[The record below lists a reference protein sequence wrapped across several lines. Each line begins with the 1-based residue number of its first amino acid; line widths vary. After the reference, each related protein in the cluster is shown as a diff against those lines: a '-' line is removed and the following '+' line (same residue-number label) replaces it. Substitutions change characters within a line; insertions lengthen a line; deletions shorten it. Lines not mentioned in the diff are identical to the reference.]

1 MEENVDFTVQY
12 TVTDG
17 NGDSVDGTL
26 DINVDDDTPTV
37 TVEPNQDPTFNGLP
51 SFEVDETR
59 NDNTGD
65 RYNTGES
72 EEGINS
78 NTDDVLGEPTILSR
92 VQSTY
97 TDGLAGFFNVG
108 GSYGADGA
116 GTLTGSFTFSGIS
129 AGSPIATNLEAT
141 DGGAISLVYVSP
153 TQINGVDSDGDTV
166 FTLEIVDVGG
176 GVFQLQNTLYE
187 AIKHDADDLFDGQEI
202 LRTQGLDDVNIQYEV
217 TRVDSDGD
225 PVTEAAEISLI
236 NNDFSPFVFDD
247 DGPTVVLELTDS
259 PTLIVDETPGTQN
272 PDDSAPLTAIG
283 QSLGQAT
290 ILASALFA
298 DSSVYGSDG
307 ASMMVDP
314 SFSFNIVSDDTGLTD
329 TQSGLDVSLVD
340 VGGVIHGVISEGT
353 IDQETVFTLSVNGDG
368 DVTLTQYR
376 AVYHDAN
383 PGSVAEAHDESM
395 TLEMLASGALELV
408 MTITDGDGDQD
419 SASVDLGGVIGFEDD
434 VPVAVADTD
443 SVAANDFT
451 AETGNVISGAGT
463 TSSGADTVG
472 ADDAEVV
479 GVAKGATNV
488 DLDNPGTVGTV
499 IQGTYGKL
507 TLEADG
513 GYSYTRDAGT
523 QGGVQ
528 DVFTYTLKDGDG
540 DLSSTTLT
548 ISIGDAGPT
557 VTIPAPGGDD
567 TTVYEK
573 GLPERSGEPA
583 GSGESADG
591 NGTDNDDP
599 SETTSGTI
607 GFTSPDG
614 LSAVTLGGHVLT
626 TSDQTFPDATG
637 SLTARYSY
645 DAVTGTGT
653 IHYSY
658 TLLDNTSGDGT
669 SASFAVVVT
678 DADNDVSPAG
688 NLVISIIDDVP
699 VAVADT
705 DSVAANDFTAET
717 GNVISGAGT
726 TSSGADTVGA
736 DDAEV
741 VGVAKG
747 ATNVDLDNPGTV
759 GTVIQ
764 GTYGKLTLEADG
776 GYSYTRDAGTQ
787 GGVQDVFT
795 YTLKDG
801 DGDLSSTTLTISIGD
816 AGPTVTIPAP
826 GGDDTTVYEKG
837 LPERSGEPAG
847 SGESADGN
855 GTDNDDPSETTSGTI
870 GFTSPDGLSAVT
882 LGGHVLTT
890 SDQTFPDATG
900 SLTARYSYDAVT
912 GTGTIHYSY
921 TLLDNTSGDGT
932 SASFA
937 VVVTDA
943 DNDVSPAGNLVIS
956 IIDDVPVA
964 VADSGGAIVEGSTLN
979 VNAASGVLANDT
991 EGADGATIQ
1000 GVRAAGGDTSTE
1012 VSGGVTSNITGLY
1025 GTLTLQADGSYT
1037 YVSDP
1042 NSVTGASQDVFVYT
1056 LVDGDGDVSTTTL
1069 TININD
1075 SGLATPDYAVT
1086 VDEAALD
1093 MTLEGS
1099 DLVAG
1104 TVTGSLGTG
1113 SGAETDGDTAV
1124 ASGGTSPYSYA
1135 LQTGGNAVT
1144 AGTYG
1149 SIRLNSDG
1157 SYTYTLSKNVDD
1169 NLADGAATTINDVES
1184 FTYVA
1189 TDANGNT
1196 VTGTI
1201 SINIIDDVPSA
1212 VDPQHAIVGNAAGAP
1227 LVFYLDNDGNVTDNY
1242 GADGAGSLRFASSL
1256 DDHASGLTSG
1266 GQPISYHLNGD
1277 GTVLEAKIGGEGG
1290 TTVFTV
1296 TLNPASGTYTVDMDG
1311 TVDSLTTVDFQDS
1324 EYDPIGGN
1332 TAWFGFA
1339 SDEADSADLLLTPI
1353 PAGSSLNTSDN
1364 LIGVGGGQS
1373 VGSGEGVRL
1382 DFVRDL
1388 TGTPNTGD
1396 YDDPGN
1402 QNHGFDQHYRVNG
1415 ASVLFDAITG
1425 GGGTPQSTVRIKA
1438 FDDNDT
1444 GPTLTQVGDGT
1455 QDSVRGI
1462 AISFGSE
1469 TLLVS
1474 YSAGVQT
1481 VEVGGRSFTVSFVDN
1496 TSEAGIQ
1503 YEAVIGGIVS
1513 GTNVAV
1519 YTNSGYN
1526 SLEVLH
1532 ESGQPFK
1539 LGEFGTS
1546 VVSTD
1551 PVDLS
1556 LPVVI
1561 TDGDGDTAGGAVDIT
1576 LSAPPVFIVG
1586 SNEDDTGGST
1596 DNHAVPNPAGDIEGA
1611 ITGGGGDDTIFGD
1624 PGAVTITP
1632 GQTANIV
1639 LVLDS
1644 SGSMSTSISF
1654 DGGSVSRMQALK
1666 NAVND
1671 LLDSLGNSGA
1681 AHIRVNIV
1689 DFDSNGESL
1698 GVFDIVLNGDDNA
1711 SAIAAA
1717 KAAVNGMGQGG
1728 GTNYE
1733 DALATAF
1740 SWIGSSGSKQP
1751 IANADLN
1758 KVLLVSDGEPTA
1770 WNSGTG
1776 GSTSFS
1782 NITRAINEMLGS
1794 DGTNEVQQITGAGWS
1809 IDAIG
1814 IALGNTAYEADFD
1827 GSDDYDANN
1836 DGLWW
1841 SNDTAYVLDDGSVEI
1856 AQVSAWSSQS
1866 TAIDNLVDV
1875 ETSGSGS
1882 SRRFGVE
1889 GGGSNGLNV
1898 GEVLR
1903 FDFGLGTDY
1912 DGGGDYS
1919 TGGFNGTPVTG
1930 ARFDFLDF
1938 GSSQQSTIEY
1948 TIHYTDGT
1956 SEVRTHSFG
1965 SDDSH
1970 NHDIDAPDGKFIEY
1984 IAFTA
1989 TATESAGYIRLD
2001 HVVRP
2006 TPLEILDMV
2015 EGPGGNA
2022 QNVTTAE
2029 ELSDAIGNLGGST
2042 DLAAAGNDVIHGG
2055 AGNDLIFGDSPF
2067 TDDLAMARGLSLP
2080 AGSGWKV
2087 FQMLEVTPSQ
2097 NWTRADTLDY
2107 IRNNQPELG
2116 RESGR
2121 TDGDDVIDGGAGN
2134 DIIFGQEGDD
2144 LLTGGEGADILYG
2157 GTGKNTYDLTEA
2169 VADIDTVVIDSAVL
2183 TNLNPEEIIGFGA
2196 EDVVDLTELFTVGA
2210 SEDVSDY
2217 ARMSGSNLEVDVDGA
2232 SGAGSWETVA
2242 QFNVTPVNPVK
2253 ILYDDDGTDTPDTV

>member
-1 MEENVDFTVQY
+1 ELTITFS
-12 TVTDG
+12 
-17 NGDSVDGTL
+17 GDNLHATAGTTTAL
-26 DINVDDDTPTV
+26 
-37 TVEPNQDPTFNGLP
+37 
-51 SFEVDETR
+51 VDE
-59 NDNTGD
+59 DDLAAGIGD
-65 RYNTGES
+65 AAPGDDAPS
-72 EEGINS
+72 AQPGILPH
-78 NTDDVLGEPTILSR
+78 D
-92 VQSTY
+92 
-97 TDGLAGFFNVG
+97 
-108 GSYGADGA
+108 YGADGA
-116 GTLTGSFTFSGIS
+116 GSIKLVAGSETVNGVLYTYTVNAGGTVLTANDGTQDVFRVTLTDAVAGTYTV
-129 AGSPIATNLEAT
+129 ALLARVEHDNANGSPGFEDNL
-141 DGGAISLVYVSP
+141 D
-153 TQINGVDSDGDTV
+153 
-166 FTLEIVDVGG
+166 FTLS
-176 GVFQLQNTLYE
+176 YE
-187 AIKHDADDLFDGQEI
+187 VYDADDATG
-202 LRTQGLDDVNIQYEV
+202 
-217 TRVDSDGD
+217 
-225 PVTEAAEISLI
+225 
-236 NNDFSPFVFDD
+236 
-247 DGPTVVLELTDS
+247 
-259 PTLIVDETPGTQN
+259 TPG
-272 PDDSAPLTAIG
+272 
-283 QSLGQAT
+283 SL
-290 ILASALFA
+290 
-298 DSSVYGSDG
+298 
-307 ASMMVDP
+307 
-314 SFSFNIVSDDTGLTD
+314 
-329 TQSGLDVSLVD
+329 
-340 VGGVIHGVISEGT
+340 
-353 IDQETVFTLSVNGDG
+353 
-368 DVTLTQYR
+368 
-376 AVYHDAN
+376 
-383 PGSVAEAHDESM
+383 
-395 TLEMLASGALELV
+395 
-408 MTITDGDGDQD
+408 
-419 SASVDLGGVIGFEDD
+419 
-434 VPVAVADTD
+434 
-443 SVAANDFT
+443 
-451 AETGNVISGAGT
+451 
-463 TSSGADTVG
+463 
-472 ADDAEVV
+472 
-479 GVAKGATNV
+479 
-488 DLDNPGTVGTV
+488 
-499 IQGTYGKL
+499 
-507 TLEADG
+507 
-513 GYSYTRDAGT
+513 
-523 QGGVQ
+523 
-528 DVFTYTLKDGDG
+528 
-540 DLSSTTLT
+540 TLT
-548 ISIGDAGPT
+548 ID
-557 VTIPAPGGDD
+557 
-567 TTVYEK
+567 
-573 GLPERSGEPA
+573 
-583 GSGESADG
+583 
-591 NGTDNDDP
+591 
-599 SETTSGTI
+599 
-607 GFTSPDG
+607 
-614 LSAVTLGGHVLT
+614 
-626 TSDQTFPDATG
+626 
-637 SLTARYSY
+637 
-645 DAVTGTGT
+645 
-653 IHYSY
+653 
-658 TLLDNTSGDGT
+658 
-669 SASFAVVVT
+669 
-678 DADNDVSPAG
+678 
-688 NLVISIIDDVP
+688 
-699 VAVADT
+699 
-705 DSVAANDFTAET
+705 
-717 GNVISGAGT
+717 
-726 TSSGADTVGA
+726 
-736 DDAEV
+736 
-741 VGVAKG
+741 
-747 ATNVDLDNPGTV
+747 
-759 GTVIQ
+759 
-764 GTYGKLTLEADG
+764 
-776 GYSYTRDAGTQ
+776 
-787 GGVQDVFT
+787 
-795 YTLKDG
+795 
-801 DGDLSSTTLTISIGD
+801 
-816 AGPTVTIPAP
+816 
-826 GGDDTTVYEKG
+826 
-837 LPERSGEPAG
+837 
-847 SGESADGN
+847 
-855 GTDNDDPSETTSGTI
+855 
-870 GFTSPDGLSAVT
+870 
-882 LGGHVLTT
+882 
-890 SDQTFPDATG
+890 
-900 SLTARYSYDAVT
+900 
-912 GTGTIHYSY
+912 
-921 TLLDNTSGDGT
+921 
-932 SASFA
+932 
-937 VVVTDA
+937 
-943 DNDVSPAGNLVIS
+943 
-956 IIDDVPVA
+956 
-964 VADSGGAIVEGSTLN
+964 
-979 VNAASGVLANDT
+979 
-991 EGADGATIQ
+991 
-1000 GVRAAGGDTSTE
+1000 
-1012 VSGGVTSNITGLY
+1012 
-1025 GTLTLQADGSYT
+1025 
-1037 YVSDP
+1037 
-1042 NSVTGASQDVFVYT
+1042 
-1056 LVDGDGDVSTTTL
+1056 
-1069 TININD
+1069 
-1075 SGLATPDYAVT
+1075 
-1086 VDEAALD
+1086 
-1093 MTLEGS
+1093 
-1099 DLVAG
+1099 
-1104 TVTGSLGTG
+1104 
-1113 SGAETDGDTAV
+1113 
-1124 ASGGTSPYSYA
+1124 
-1135 LQTGGNAVT
+1135 
-1144 AGTYG
+1144 
-1149 SIRLNSDG
+1149 
-1157 SYTYTLSKNVDD
+1157 
-1169 NLADGAATTINDVES
+1169 
-1184 FTYVA
+1184 
-1189 TDANGNT
+1189 
-1196 VTGTI
+1196 
-1201 SINIIDDVPSA
+1201 DDVPSA

-1227 LVFYLDNDGNVTDNY
+1227 LVFGLDNDWNVTDNY

-1277 GTVLEAKIGGEGG
+1277 GTMLEAKIGGEGG

-1296 TLNPASGTYTVDMDG
+1296 TLNPASGTYMVDMDG

-1438 FDDNDT
+1438 FDDGDT

-1496 TSEAGIQ
+1496 PSEAGIQ
-1503 YEAVIGGIVS
+1503 YEAVIGGVVS

-1556 LPVVI
+1556 LPIVI
-1561 TDGDGDTAGGAVDIT
+1561 TDGDGDTAEGAIDIT

-1632 GQTANIV
+1632 GQTANII

-1644 SGSMSTSISF
+1644 SGSMSTNISF

-1689 DFDSNGESL
+1689 DFDSDGESL

-1740 SWIGSSGSKQP
+1740 SWIGSSGSNQP

-1758 KVLLVSDGEPTA
+1758 KVLFVSDGEPTA
-1770 WNSGTG
+1770 WNSGSG

-1782 NITRAINEMLGS
+1782 NITSAINEMLGA

-1814 IALGNTAYEADFD
+1814 IALGNTASEADFD
-1827 GSDDYDANN
+1827 SSATYDANTGSGGSN
-1836 DGLWW
+1836 
-1841 SNDTAYVLDDGSVEI
+1841 NDTAYILYDDNGVEI

-1866 TAIDNLVDV
+1866 TSIGNLVDV
-1875 ETSGSGS
+1875 ESAGSGS

-1889 GGGSNGLNV
+1889 GGANGLNV

-1912 DGGGDYS
+1912 DGGGNYS

-1965 SDDSH
+1965 SDDSN

-2042 DLAAAGNDVIHGG
+2042 DLAAAGNDLIDGG

-2067 TDDLAMARGLSLP
+2067 TDDLATARGLSLP

-2087 FQMLEVTPSQ
+2087 FQTLEATPSQ

-2107 IRNNQPELG
+2107 IRNNQAELG

-2144 LLTGGEGADILYG
+2144 LLIGGEGADILYG
-2157 GTGKNTYDLTEA
+2157 GTGENTYDLTEA
-2169 VADIDTVVIDSAVL
+2169 VAAIDTVVIDPAAL

-2196 EDVVDLTELFTVGA
+2196 EDVVDLTELFTVG
-2210 SEDVSDY
+2210 SGEDVSDY
-2217 ARMSGSNLEVDVDGA
+2217 ARMSGSDLQVDADGA
-2232 SGAGSWETVA
+2232 SGPGTWETVA
-2242 QFNVTPVNPVK
+2242 QFNVTPVNPVN